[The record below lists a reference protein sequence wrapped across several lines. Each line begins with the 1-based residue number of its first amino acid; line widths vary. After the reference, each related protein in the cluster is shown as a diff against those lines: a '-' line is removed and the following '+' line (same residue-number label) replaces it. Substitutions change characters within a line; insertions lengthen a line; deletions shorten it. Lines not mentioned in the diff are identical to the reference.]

1 MYVLVHH
8 RVTDPDRFWPTA
20 QNAIP
25 NLPPEL
31 KLHHTFPA
39 RDGEIATCLWEADSV
54 EAVREFLEPALGE
67 FSSNTYAPAENREGI
82 AVPPRYAAAAAG

>member
-8 RVTDPDRFWPTA
+8 RVTDPERFWPTA

-31 KLHHTFPA
+31 TLHHTLSA
-39 RDGEIATCLWEADSV
+39 SDGDVATCLWEAESV
-54 EAVREFLEPALGE
+54 DAVRDFLEPALGE
-67 FSSNTYAPAENREGI
+67 FSSNTYARAENKEGI
-82 AVPPRYAAAAAG
+82 AVPPRYAAAPAS